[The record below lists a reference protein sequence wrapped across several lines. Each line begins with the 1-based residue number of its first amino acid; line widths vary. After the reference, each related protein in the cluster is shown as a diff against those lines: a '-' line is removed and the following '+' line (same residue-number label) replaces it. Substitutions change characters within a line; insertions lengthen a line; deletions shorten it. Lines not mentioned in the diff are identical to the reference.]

1 LPDIIGKPAFSRNY
15 HKPKCG
21 PVMSKSGGFYGVSVS
36 GEGIAKVGKVNA
48 FYRVIGTPIG
58 SGFHRFI

>member
-1 LPDIIGKPAFSRNY
+1 
-15 HKPKCG
+15 
-21 PVMSKSGGFYGVSVS
+21 MSKSGGFYGVSVS